1 MSQIQDE
8 NEDVEETDLE
18 DVVMPTAG
26 GLLRPNSVMISQWG
40 LEHNLKLRET
50 GEDTAL
56 VEGDGEEEARRRA
69 SVPELSMSHD
79 VNEPVRVEDLPL
91 PSTPNRTEKS
101 LSEAKVSKSLC
112 VTMYNYCHC
121 VTTCEMTYV

>member
-18 DVVMPTAG
+18 DVAMPTTG

-69 SVPELSMSHD
+69 SIPELSMSHD

-112 VTMYNYCHC
+112 VTMYD
-121 VTTCEMTYV
+121 

>member
-1 MSQIQDE
+1 MSQIQNE
-8 NEDVEETDLE
+8 NEDIEETDLE
-18 DVVMPTAG
+18 DVAMPTTG

-69 SVPELSMSHD
+69 SVPELSLSRE

-91 PSTPNRTEKS
+91 PSTPKQTEKS
-101 LSEAKVSKSLC
+101 LSEAEVNKSLC
-112 VTMYNYCHC
+112 VSCLTN
-121 VTTCEMTYV
+121 VTV